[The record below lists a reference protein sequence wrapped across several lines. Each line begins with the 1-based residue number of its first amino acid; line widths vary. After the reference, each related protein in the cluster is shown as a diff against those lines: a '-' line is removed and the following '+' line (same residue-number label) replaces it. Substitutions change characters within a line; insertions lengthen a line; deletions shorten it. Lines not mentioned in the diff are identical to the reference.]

1 MKLPNAERAIVTEEN
16 VAEYLLNPAYPD
28 NGGKAACLLFRSGF
42 LLCDSGRPGVSCGM
56 NFRPVSAWL
65 LGIVWLTSL
74 LGFPAQADS
83 PETPSGKVYI
93 LPIREAIMPPLV
105 YVVRRGVKEA
115 MEANADA
122 LILDMNTDGG
132 RVDVTEEII
141 QIISKF
147 KGRTFTF
154 VNDRAFS
161 AGAFISV
168 ATQKIYMAPQS
179 VIGAAAPI
187 MMSPTGGG
195 VEKLSETFEAKMTS
209 AIRALVRTQAEK
221 NGHNIDVIEAMID
234 KTKELI
240 IEGEVLNKEG
250 NILTLTDRQ
259 AAKEYGDPPK
269 PLLSS
274 GTVESMSA
282 LLEQLGYGGAQRVE
296 IRPTGTEK
304 VGLWI
309 NTIAPLLLIIGI
321 VGLYIEFKTPGF
333 GLPGIIGIVAFAI
346 YFLGGYVAG
355 LSAAGWVVVFIVG
368 LVLVLLELLV
378 FPGTYIA
385 GVSGAVL
392 MLVAVVMGMVDM
404 YPGTPLVPSFP
415 QLQLPLRD
423 LGLALA
429 VSFVLALVLARFLP
443 QTPLYHQLVSQTA
456 SGVASVAALEGQLEA
471 RMGQVGVAIAPLC
484 PGGKARFD
492 DQLLDVITRGEM
504 VAKGRAVKIVG
515 RSGPNVVVEEVA

>member
-1 MKLPNAERAIVTEEN
+1 
-16 VAEYLLNPAYPD
+16 
-28 NGGKAACLLFRSGF
+28 
-42 LLCDSGRPGVSCGM
+42 M
-56 NFRPVSAWL
+56 NFRTVSAWL
-65 LGIVWLTSL
+65 FGGLLLTSL
-74 LGFPAQADS
+74 QGFTAQTDLPAS
-83 PETPSGKVYI
+83 PSGKVFI
-93 LPIREAIMPPLV
+93 LPIREDIMPPLV

-147 KGRTFTF
+147 KGPTLTY

-168 ATQKIYMAPQS
+168 ATQKIFMAPQS

-187 MMSPTGGG
+187 MMAPGGTG
-195 VEKLSETFEAKMTS
+195 VEKMPDTVEAKMTS

-234 KTKELI
+234 KTKELKM
-240 IEGEVLNKEG
+240 GDEVLNKEG
-250 NILTLTDRQ
+250 SILTLTDRQ

-274 GTVESMSA
+274 GTVESLSA
-282 LLEQLGYGGAQRVE
+282 LLEQLGYAGARRVE
-296 IRPTGTEK
+296 IKPTGAEQL
-304 VGLWI
+304 GIWI
-309 NTIAPLLLIIGI
+309 NTIAPLLLVVGI

-333 GLPGIIGIVAFAI
+333 GLPGIVGIVAFAI

-355 LSAAGWVVVFIVG
+355 LSAAGWVVVFVVG
-368 LVLVLLELLV
+368 LILVLLELLV
-378 FPGTYIA
+378 FPGHYIA
-385 GVSGAVL
+385 GISGAVL
-392 MLVAVVMGMVDM
+392 MLVAIVMGMVDM

-423 LGLALA
+423 LGLAVA

-443 QTPLYHQLVSQTA
+443 QTPLYHQLVSQTV
-456 SGVASVAALEGQLEA
+456 SGVVSVAALEAQQEA
-471 RMGQVGVAIAPLC
+471 RLGQTGVTIAPLC

-504 VAKGRAVKIVG
+504 VAKGRAVKVID